1 MVSNLDIFFNF
12 LGKNFQLEN
21 YIKAYR
27 KRYNSMDS
35 FLTIIGSK
43 AKTKPNGLFKD
54 ILGTGHGFKKLEERW
69 IEYVDKTINYTP
81 KCGEKVYCCYIDDEC
96 TKVEWLTEFLEGTKE
111 CFTDMGGNINNK
123 QTFVSKI

>member
-35 FLTIIGSK
+35 FLTMVGSK
-43 AKTKPNGLFKD
+43 AKTKPNVLLKD
-54 ILGTGHGFKKLEERW
+54 ILGTGHGF
-69 IEYVDKTINYTP
+69 
-81 KCGEKVYCCYIDDEC
+81 
-96 TKVEWLTEFLEGTKE
+96 
-111 CFTDMGGNINNK
+111 
-123 QTFVSKI
+123 